1 MSETHNT
8 TPTRFITAGDITFAY
23 RRFGRS
29 GGVPLLLV
37 QHFRGNLD
45 NFDPAITDGLAAN
58 REVILFDNA
67 GIGSTTGEAK
77 TSIAEM
83 AADAEA
89 FVDALGTERIDIFG
103 FSMGGQVAQQI
114 ALDRPGLVRKL
125 ILVGT
130 GPRGGNGMEG
140 LSDYAIELFN
150 TEHEPHDLMWL
161 PIFFGESAG
170 AQAAGQRF
178 LDRIRERA
186 HRDIE
191 VTPEAAAA
199 HSAAAGEWGLPASD
213 QNYLRLIEQPALVVN
228 GSNDVVIPT
237 INSYV
242 LQQKLPNA
250 RLLLFPDSNHGSQ
263 FQFPDVF
270 VREVDDFLS
279 E

>member
-1 MSETHNT
+1 
-8 TPTRFITAGDITFAY
+8 
-23 RRFGRS
+23 
-29 GGVPLLLV
+29 
-37 QHFRGNLD
+37 
-45 NFDPAITDGLAAN
+45 
-58 REVILFDNA
+58 
-67 GIGSTTGEAK
+67 
-77 TSIAEM
+77 
-83 AADAEA
+83 
-89 FVDALGTERIDIFG
+89 
-103 FSMGGQVAQQI
+103 
-114 ALDRPGLVRKL
+114 
-125 ILVGT
+125 
-130 GPRGGNGMEG
+130 MEG
-140 LSDYAIELFN
+140 LSDHAIELFT
-150 TEHEPHDLMWL
+150 TEHEPQDLMWL

-178 LDRIRERA
+178 LDRIRARA
-186 HRDIE
+186 DRDIE

-199 HSAAAGEWGLPASD
+199 HSAAAGEWGRPASD

-242 LQQKLPNA
+242 LQQELPNA